1 MHSVCFG
8 RHSLHTG
15 KELAETGQVG
25 IEHLQDFL
33 LVDMV
38 RMQIVTDFQHLIR
51 QSQGIV
57 VLQRHLG
64 LMSAL

>member
-1 MHSVCFG
+1 MFL
-8 RHSLHTG
+8 RIL
-15 KELAETGQVG
+15 QVEQEDG

-64 LMSAL
+64 LMQL